1 MKHKHCDLIKAWAD
15 GAKVQI
21 RSKHNPA
28 HTWTEWR
35 DLPCPTWNAG
45 DGYEYR
51 IKPKEDIVLY
61 AQITDWSEAKPF
73 PKIAAIDS
81 CKTIGDNV
89 ALTFDGDT
97 GKLKA
102 AVFIGKYENN

>member
-21 RSKHNPA
+21 RSKNFYSTNNYEWA
-28 HTWTEWR
+28 AWR

-51 IKPKEDIVLY
+51 IKPKEDIIQY
-61 AQITDWSEAKPF
+61 ARIADWTEARPF
-73 PKIAAIDS
+73 VEIEAIDS
-81 CKTIGDNV
+81 NKTPTDNV
-89 ALTFDGDT
+89 ELIFDGDT

-102 AVFIGKYENN
+102 AIFIGK